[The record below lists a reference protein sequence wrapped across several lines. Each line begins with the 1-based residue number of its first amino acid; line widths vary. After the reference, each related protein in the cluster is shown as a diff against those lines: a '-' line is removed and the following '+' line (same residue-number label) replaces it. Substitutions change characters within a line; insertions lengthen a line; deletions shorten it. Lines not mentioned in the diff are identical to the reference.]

1 MTSYAGYVIERGRV
15 ALGER
20 ILLDE
25 LELRFPD
32 HAVTAVMGP
41 GGVGKTTL
49 LRLLGGQAD
58 DLLRLDGSF
67 TLRGAPREAWPRAQL
82 ACHAQQRASAAV
94 DALQSLVASKPSV
107 LLLDEP
113 SARSDAER
121 AELTAI
127 LAAQRTRGLAVVVT
141 HDLSLARALSDY
153 VCLLCAGRVEAFA
166 PTDRFFDAPPTPLAA
181 QFVRQGNCW
190 PRRALP
196 THFHWVRPGLAGMGR
211 PGLLGDIEADLSA
224 LASEGIDTLVSLTE
238 RRFPEERL
246 KPYGIAGRHLPISDM
261 GVPSIHAAAGLCRDI
276 TRMRDDGAQVVL
288 HCEAGLGRTGTL
300 LAAYLVWQGASAQAA
315 VDEVRGV
322 IRGALQTPSQE
333 LFVQRFAAAFGG
345 AS

>member
-1 MTSYAGYVIERGRV
+1 MSSCVGYVIEKGRV

-20 ILLDE
+20 VLLDD
-25 LELRFPD
+25 LELCFPD

-49 LRLLGGQAD
+49 LRLLGGHAD
-58 DLLRLDGSF
+58 DFLRLDGSF
-67 TLRGAPREAWPRAQL
+67 TLRGAPRDAWPREQL
-82 ACHAQQRASAAV
+82 ACHAQQRASIAV
-94 DALQSLVASKPSV
+94 DALRRLVAGAPSV

-127 LAAQRTRGLAVVVT
+127 LTAQRARGLAIVVT

-153 VCLLCAGRVEAFA
+153 VCLLCAGRVEAFDA
-166 PTDRFFDAPPTPLAA
+166 TARFFDAPPTPLAA
-181 QFVRQGNCW
+181 RFVRQGNCW

-196 THFHWVRPGLAGMGR
+196 SHFRWLRPGLAGMGR
-211 PGLLGDIEADLSA
+211 PGLLGDVDADLSA
-224 LASEGIDTLVSLTE
+224 LSSEGIDTLVSLTE
-238 RRFPEERL
+238 RRFPQERL
-246 KPYGIAGRHLPISDM
+246 KAYGIAGRHLPIADM
-261 GVPSIHAAAGLCRDI
+261 GVPSIHAAASLCRDI
-276 TRMRDDGAQVVL
+276 TRMREDGAQVVL

-300 LAAYLVWQGASAQAA
+300 LASYLVWQGARAEEA
-315 VDEVRGV
+315 VDEVRSV
-322 IRGALQTPSQE
+322 IRGALQSPSQE
-333 LFVQRFAAAFGG
+333 LFVQRFSAAFGG